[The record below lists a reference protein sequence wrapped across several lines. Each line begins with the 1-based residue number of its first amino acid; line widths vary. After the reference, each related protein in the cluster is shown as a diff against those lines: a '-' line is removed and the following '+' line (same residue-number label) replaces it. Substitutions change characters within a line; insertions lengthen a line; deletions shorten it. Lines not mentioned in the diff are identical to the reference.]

1 MTIVTM
7 SESKRGVRLFLLA
20 ICALGVLCGVGA
32 YLTSGEPNSAAP
44 STPQLEGL
52 PQPMKSTVES
62 AVQQQPAP
70 GTVLGEPRLSMPA
83 ALGAAEDLRAFA
95 EMAKQR
101 PELGG
106 YFYEQVAVERCR
118 EVRQIQKEYSTL
130 PSASVVEH
138 STVLAR
144 DAALA
149 RLTRQCASFI
159 DSELDLYRF
168 YSPVYRQAV
177 ADGKDPL
184 LKLKADALQA
194 YGSAD
199 VAAITRNNKA
209 ILATQDMELI
219 QKSGLGI
226 TKDGYYFDGHVLPGA
241 KGAQAF
247 GAALSLAACEL
258 GERCGSEDF
267 IVLKNCATDAICT
280 SSRQE
285 TIEAVLLNEQGFTES
300 DVSRVEA
307 LSRSMASALRVQ
319 DIGKFVP
326 VAK

>member
-1 MTIVTM
+1 MILVTM
-7 SESKRGVRLFLLA
+7 PGKRGVRLFSVA
-20 ICALGVLCGVGA
+20 ICALGVLCGVGV
-32 YLTSGEPNSAAP
+32 YLMLSGQNSAAP
-44 STPQLEGL
+44 SIPQLVGL
-52 PQPMKSTVES
+52 RQPVKSTVES
-62 AVQQQPAP
+62 AAQQEPP
-70 GTVLGEPRLSMPA
+70 TPSEVSGERHLSMA
-83 ALGAAEDLRAFA
+83 TALAAAEDLRAFA

-118 EVRQIQKEYSTL
+118 EVRQIQKEYSAL
-130 PSASVVEH
+130 PSTSAVEH
-138 STVLAR
+138 PKVLAR

-149 RLTRQCASFI
+149 HLTRQCASFI

-168 YSPVYRQAV
+168 HSPVDQQAV

-184 LKLKADALQA
+184 LKLKTDVLQA

-199 VAAITRNNKA
+199 VAAMARSNKA
-209 ILATQDMELI
+209 ILATQDMEFI

-226 TKDGYYFDGHVLPGA
+226 TKDGYYFDGHVLSGA

-247 GAALSLAACEL
+247 SAALSLAACEL

-285 TIEAVLLNEQGFTES
+285 TIEAVLRDDQGFTES
-300 DVSRVEA
+300 DVSRVKA
-307 LSRSMASALRVQ
+307 LSRSLASALQAQ
-319 DIGKFVP
+319 DVDKFVP
-326 VAK
+326 GAK